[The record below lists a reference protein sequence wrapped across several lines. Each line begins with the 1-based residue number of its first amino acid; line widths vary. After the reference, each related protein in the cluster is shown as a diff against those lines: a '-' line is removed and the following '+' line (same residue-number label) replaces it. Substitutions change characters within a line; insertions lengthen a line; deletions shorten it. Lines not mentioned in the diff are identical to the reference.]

1 MPRLA
6 KRRPMSSATVV
17 LPAPPAVAL
26 PQQITGT
33 GARQPGRRI
42 RRAVVPA

>member
-1 MPRLA
+1 
-6 KRRPMSSATVV
+6 MSSAAVV
-17 LPAPPAVAL
+17 LPEPPAVAL

-42 RRAVVPA
+42 RRAVVAP

>member
-1 MPRLA
+1 
-6 KRRPMSSATVV
+6 MSSASVV

-33 GARQPGRRI
+33 GAVQPGRRM
-42 RRAVVPA
+42 RRSVAAA